1 MSAAL
6 TVADALDP
14 LLFDDIEQL
23 ADRAASYWRSIRRLE
38 HAARRLPLPFIC
50 GKCDL

>member
-1 MSAAL
+1 MQPSPLL
-6 TVADALDP
+6 TLQNP

-23 ADRAASYWRSIRRLE
+23 ADRAASYWRSIGE
-38 HAARRLPLPFIC
+38 AGARGETLRLPFIC